1 MDEDK
6 VGVEALLEYVKRL
19 EGRLEAMEEE
29 LLQEETIKNN
39 GPFGR
44 KMTLIDLSGDNG
56 IERGGA
62 RRAQSGNGQQKRV
75 QGMAGGSAP
84 QGNPAGNQM
93 RMGGNIK
100 IPKLTIQIFTG
111 AEIYPERLKV
121 NKLGQ
126 HLEEVAADYV
136 QANMA
141 SFARIVFRF
150 GPNA

>member
-93 RMGGNIK
+93 RM
-100 IPKLTIQIFTG
+100 
-111 AEIYPERLKV
+111 ERLKV